1 MMEFAESVMSRI
13 PSTFNSHQIST
24 TIIGGQIVNKESP
37 LNISVV
43 LLNNG
48 NHILREEIFE
58 NLLACNFA
66 SIVSVEK
73 NNQGYGIEDLTKK
86 YPQIK
91 FILPQEQAT
100 DGEIINIAMGEVS
113 SDYVLV
119 LRDSLYIPHGIILT
133 HLAERLTKNEIYC
146 VVPRLL
152 DSNKNSIPCSY
163 TPSAE
168 RSNFKI
174 NSSAVATDGMKTLY
188 PYDYIALYN
197 RKKFIQLGGFDYT
210 IKSPYWQ
217 NLDLAMRSWLWGEE
231 TKLTTLLQFTYTE
244 NISLENKTR
253 NMDYL
258 HCYLKN
264 ELPKLKNETGII
276 RKSSFIP
283 FLFHSSCGFI
293 EAKRLFNDACEWVS
307 ENKYKFK
314 MDLQTLITT
323 WRN

>member
-1 MMEFAESVMSRI
+1 MSTI
-13 PSTFNSHQIST
+13 PTAFNQHQVST
-24 TIIGGQIVNKESP
+24 TIIGGKLPNKDAS

-43 LLNNG
+43 LLNSG
-48 NHILREEIFE
+48 KSHLRDELFE

-73 NNQGYGIEDLTKK
+73 NTQSYGIEDLTKK
-86 YPQIK
+86 YPMIK
-91 FILPQEQAT
+91 FILPQET
-100 DGEIINIAMGEVS
+100 VSDGEIINIAMGEVS

-119 LRDSLYIPHGIILT
+119 LRDNLYIPSGIILT

-146 VVPRLL
+146 VVPRLF
-152 DSNKNSIPCSY
+152 DSNKNALPCSF

-168 RSNFKI
+168 KSNFKI
-174 NSSAVATDGMKTLY
+174 NRSSLAGDGLKTLY

-197 RKKFIQLGGFDYT
+197 RKKFIRLGGFDYT

-231 TKLTTLLQFTYTE
+231 TKLTTLLQFTYLE
-244 NISLENKTR
+244 EVNLENKTR

-258 HCYLKN
+258 YCYLKN
-264 ELPKLKNETGII
+264 ELPKYRNELGII
-276 RKSSFIP
+276 KKSSFLQ

-293 EAKRLFNDACEWVS
+293 EAKRLFKEAKEWVFK
-307 ENKYKFK
+307 NRFNFK
-314 MDLQTLITT
+314 MDLQILITT